1 MKLTTLRISGT
12 ALDAERA
19 RLEAISE
26 NLANAHTTRGPDG
39 RAYRRKQVV
48 FRTIPENEPGGGGVR
63 VAESRVSLQPLPQV
77 RMPDHP
83 DADPITGIVE
93 FPNVNEVEEM
103 VDMLAATRAY
113 EANIGVVNATKNLVS
128 KALEMGR

>member
-48 FRTIPENEPGGGGVR
+48 FETIPEGETGGGGVR
-63 VAESRVSLQPLPQV
+63 VAGKSVSNEALPKV
-77 RMPDHP
+77 SIPDHP
-83 DADPITGIVE
+83 HADAEGYVE

-103 VDMLAATRAY
+103 VDLLAATRAY
-113 EANIGVVNATKNLVS
+113 EANIGVVNATKNLVA
-128 KALEMGR
+128 KALELGR